1 MMALTSLTIA
11 CLLFYSTS
19 RYFPLSEDLQKNVS
33 VVKNWILSTAVVLLL
48 LSLWWFT
55 FEFDGVT
62 AFVIWL
68 TAVMTILSA
77 LILTVKL
84 NIRWLY
90 CWAVLCVLFIIID
103 FI

>member
-1 MMALTSLTIA
+1 MALTALTLS
-11 CLLFYSTS
+11 CLLLYSTS
-19 RYFPLSEDLQKNVS
+19 KYFPLREDLQKKISALKNVIIG
-33 VVKNWILSTAVVLLL
+33 VAIVLLL

-55 FEFDGVT
+55 FEFDGTT

-68 TAVMTILSA
+68 TALMTILSA

-84 NIRWLY
+84 SLRWLY
-90 CWAVLCVLFIIID
+90 CWAVLCVLFMVID

>member
-1 MMALTSLTIA
+1 MALTLLTIS

-19 RYFPLSEDLQKNVS
+19 KYFPLSADLQKKIS
-33 VVKNWILSTAVVLLL
+33 DIKNWIIGAAIVLML
-48 LSLWWFT
+48 LSLWSFT

-84 NIRWLY
+84 NTRWLY

-103 FI
+103 LI